1 MEMVTSSRESS
12 FEITEVTNMSI
23 QQKTIQGSIK

>member
-12 FEITEVTNMSI
+12 LEITEVMNMSI